1 VLSLLAILLAAG
13 DGFEGC
19 GELDGVGIASR
30 RVDGSPFVEYR
41 FTLETTGEVE
51 QLCARAYGTG
61 ALQPGEPHVRL
72 RTVLQELA
80 DERLTYEQVA
90 PPVVSARDVVL
101 RTRRSTGPGLCR
113 VEFRSTDD
121 APLREG
127 YVRMKHLEGSYLFE
141 KRPGGR
147 VHVEHRIHVDLGGS
161 LSPFLV
167 EGSRRTVGVDWLL
180 RLVGLRR

>member
-1 VLSLLAILLAAG
+1 MLTVLLLVLAAG

-19 GELDGVGIASR
+19 GEEGGVAIASR
-30 RVDGSPFVEYR
+30 KVAGSGYLEYR
-41 FTLETTGEVE
+41 FSVDADGDVE
-51 QLCARAYGTG
+51 RLCRLAYGSG
-61 ALQPGEPHVRL
+61 AVRPGEPHVRL
-72 RTVLQELA
+72 RQVLQELA
-80 DERLTYEQVA
+80 DERLTYEQIA
-90 PPVVSARDVVL
+90 PPVVSARDVVV
-101 RTRRSTGPGLCR
+101 RTSRASSPGSCR

-127 YVRMKHLEGSYLFE
+127 YVRMRRLSGSYLFE
-141 KRPGGR
+141 ERPGGR

-180 RLVGLRR
+180 RLIGLRR

>member
-1 VLSLLAILLAAG
+1 MLSLLALVLAAG

-19 GELDGVGIASR
+19 GEVDGVGIASR
-30 RVDGSPFVEYR
+30 KVQGSPFVEYR
-41 FTLETTGEVE
+41 FTLDTVGEVE
-51 QLCARAYGTG
+51 QLCTRAYGTG
-61 ALQPGEPHVRL
+61 ELKPGEPHVRL
-72 RTVLQELA
+72 RQVLQELA

-101 RTRRSTGPGLCR
+101 RTRKSTAPGSCR

-121 APLREG
+121 APRREG

-141 KRPGGR
+141 RRPDGR

-167 EGSRRTVGVDWLL
+167 ESSRRTVGVDWLL
-180 RLVGLRR
+180 RLVGLRH

>member
-1 VLSLLAILLAAG
+1 MLSLVALLLAAG
-13 DGFEGC
+13 EGFEGC

-30 RVDGSPFVEYR
+30 RVEGSPFVEYR
-41 FTLETTGEVE
+41 FTLETPGEVE
-51 QLCARAYGTG
+51 LLCARAYGTG
-61 ALQPGEPHVRL
+61 VVQPGEPHVRL
-72 RTVLQELA
+72 RQVLKELA

-101 RTRRSTGPGLCR
+101 TTRRSVAPGKCR
-113 VEFRSTDD
+113 VEFRSADD
-121 APLREG
+121 APRREG
-127 YVRMKHLEGSYLFE
+127 FVRMKHLEGSYLFE
-141 KRPGGR
+141 QRPGGR